1 MDKSLRQAY
10 DYWQDQPDN
19 SHACT
24 SLFENAS
31 SAPGNGSTRPPR
43 PLARR
48 GTEEPVFYSP
58 LARPFGSK
66 PSLPM
71 QEFRNCLFIPRQQS
85 VPAVVL
91 EPRFSPSLAS
101 RAHTAAV
108 PLYRPQTTCELA
120 DPTVAVTNEPDSR
133 FYAPGFHL
141 FDQSQM
147 AGRLERVTGT

>member
-24 SLFENAS
+24 SLFMKRVQCAREWVNTAPDPPLRRGKRTGVLL
-31 SAPGNGSTRPPR
+31 SAGSTVRFETK
-43 PLARR
+43 LTNAR
-48 GTEEPVFYSP
+48 VSQ
-58 LARPFGSK
+58 LS
-66 PSLPM
+66 
-71 QEFRNCLFIPRQQS
+71 FIPRQQS